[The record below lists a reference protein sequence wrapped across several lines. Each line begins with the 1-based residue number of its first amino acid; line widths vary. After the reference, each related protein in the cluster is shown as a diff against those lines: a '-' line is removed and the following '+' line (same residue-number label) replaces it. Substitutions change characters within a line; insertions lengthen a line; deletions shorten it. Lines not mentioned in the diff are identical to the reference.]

1 MAKMGVTYA
10 RMATTLKRQKLAH
23 LAWRVPAES
32 SFVKCARRR
41 VLSIVINAPTTLRLI
56 SIQAS
61 VTVLYVMWSTVSSV
75 GRTVQTSASN
85 AYQRSSLIELL
96 VSVSFAELDKYTM
109 KLKDN
114 ALSI

>member
-41 VLSIVINAPTTLRLI
+41 VLSIVINAPTISRLI

-61 VTVLYVMWSTVSSV
+61 ATALYVMWSTVSSV

-96 VSVSFAELDKYTM
+96 VSVSFAELDRYMM

>member
-1 MAKMGVTYA
+1 MVKTAVMYA
-10 RMATTLKRQKLAH
+10 RMATTSKGQKMAH
-23 LAWRVPAES
+23 YAWKAPAES
-32 SFVKCARRR
+32 SCAKCAKQK
-41 VLSIVINAPTTLRLI
+41 VLSIAINAPTTSRLI

-61 VTVLYVMWSTVSSV
+61 ATVLYVMLSIVSSV

-85 AYQRSSLIELL
+85 AYQRSSLIGLQE
-96 VSVSFAELDKYTM
+96 SVSFAKLERSTM